1 MRVDQGWRPLG
12 QNRVNVEQTAKP
24 VQQVNFA
31 DVLVQRD
38 AERTH
43 EQLQQKLLEINQQGE
58 RLTKMMSVRE
68 LKLYRQMVKRFLE
81 DTIKRGVA
89 IKEIRSFDRR
99 GRVKRYKLLDQI
111 DEMLVSMAEELL
123 DSEEGRLQ
131 ILQNVGEIRGLL
143 INLLF

>member
-1 MRVDQGWRPLG
+1 MNHEQATKPL
-12 QNRVNVEQTAKP
+12 
-24 VQQVNFA
+24 QQVNFA

-43 EQLQQKLLEINQQGE
+43 EQLQQKLMEIHQQGE
-58 RLTKMMSVRE
+58 KLTKLMSVRE
-68 LKLYRQMVKRFLE
+68 LKLYRQMVKQFLE

-89 IKEIRSFDRR
+89 IKEVRSFDRR

-111 DEMLVSMAEELL
+111 DEMLVTMAEELL

-131 ILQNVGEIRGLL
+131 ILHKVGEISGLL